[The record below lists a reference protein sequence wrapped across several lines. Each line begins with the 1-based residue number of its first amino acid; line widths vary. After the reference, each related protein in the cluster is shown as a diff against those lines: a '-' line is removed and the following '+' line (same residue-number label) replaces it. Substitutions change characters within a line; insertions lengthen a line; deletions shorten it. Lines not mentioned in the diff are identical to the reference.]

1 MAQFLGHPTVH
12 LIDLF
17 LELFAQL
24 FKHSIS
30 INISGGSMSFP
41 KVAVIG
47 LGFMGRTHIQSLR
60 RLGVEVYG
68 VAGVNEDEAK
78 NAAAELSIP
87 KWYRNCDEVFADPA
101 VQVVHLCT
109 PNNLHFQQAKQA
121 LMAGKHVLCE
131 KPLALTPA
139 ESRELAS
146 LAKQKGLITA
156 VNYNLRFYPI
166 CQEARARIQAGDL
179 GSPYLI
185 HGAYLQDWLFLK
197 TDWNWRL
204 VPSEGGDLRVVADIG
219 THWMDL
225 VTYLTGLQ
233 ITEVMADFATVHP
246 TRLQPSGAVETF
258 AGKIEANTSMKEVPI
273 KTEDV
278 AVILFRF
285 SNGALGSVNLS
296 QVSAGRKNFFWFE
309 ISGSKSAIRWDQEN
323 PNELWLGYR
332 ESPNQILPKDPS
344 LFHPEVRALTGF
356 PGGHAEG
363 YPDTFVQVFR
373 QFYKAIETGKMPQTG
388 QFATFEDGHH
398 EMLLCQAIQKSAA
411 EKRWVK
417 VDEIPV

>member
-1 MAQFLGHPTVH
+1 M
-12 LIDLF
+12 
-17 LELFAQL
+17 
-24 FKHSIS
+24 KY
-30 INISGGSMSFP
+30 P

-68 VAGVNEDEAK
+68 VAGISPDEAK
-78 NAAAELSIP
+78 NAAEEHYIP
-87 KWYRNCDEVFADPA
+87 RWYIDFEEAVSDPEVK
-101 VQVVHLCT
+101 VVHLCT
-109 PNNLHFQQAKQA
+109 PNNLHFSQAKKA
-121 LMAGKHVLCE
+121 LENGKHVLCE
-131 KPLALTPA
+131 KPLAMTSA
-139 ESRELAS
+139 ESRELTE
-146 LAKQKGLITA
+146 LAKKKGLFTA

-166 CQEARARIQAGDL
+166 CQEARARIKDGDL
-179 GSPYLI
+179 GTPYLI

-204 VPSEGGDLRVVADIG
+204 EPGQGGDLRAVADIG
-219 THWMDL
+219 THWMDM
-225 VTYLTGLQ
+225 VTYLTGLKV
-233 ITEVMADFATVHP
+233 TEVFAEFSMAHK
-246 TRLQPSGAVETF
+246 TRLKPSGEVETY
-258 AGKIEANTSMKEVPI
+258 AGKVSENLSTNEVET

-278 AVILFRF
+278 AMILFRF
-285 SNGALGSVNLS
+285 DNGALGNVTLS

-309 ISGSKSAIRWDQEN
+309 ISGSKSAMHWEQEN
-323 PNELWLGYR
+323 PNELWIGHR
-332 ESPNQILPKDPS
+332 DKPNQLLPKDPS

-373 QFYKAIETGKMPQTG
+373 QFYKAIATGKMPETG

-398 EMLLCQAIQKSAA
+398 EMLLCDAIKKSAA

-417 VDEIPV
+417 VE